1 MKIYYENYIRLI
13 RKIQLDD
20 EETIFKDILNI
31 SKKEN
36 ANWISGQN

>member
-36 ANWISGQN
+36 AKWISGQN